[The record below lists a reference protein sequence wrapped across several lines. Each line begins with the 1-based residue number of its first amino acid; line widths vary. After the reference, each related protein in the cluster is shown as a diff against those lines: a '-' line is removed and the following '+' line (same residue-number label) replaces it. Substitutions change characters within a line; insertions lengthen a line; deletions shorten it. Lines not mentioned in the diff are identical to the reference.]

1 MSQTQADIASAGFL
15 AARAEPIAGLVHDLG
30 NLIQIASA
38 AVSIVARDPTIR
50 TAGLDSVLAGATTSL
65 ERAGALVRRT
75 IGTASER
82 AAAVR
87 AVTLAPCLDE
97 VERFIGLAWDRTIAL
112 DVQVSPD
119 LPAVICDPL
128 ALQNA
133 LLNLLFNARDA
144 MPGGGMISIRA
155 EAAALDIGQVIELRV
170 ADTGIGMTP
179 ETVARAFDPFFTTKS
194 GGLGGVGL
202 SMVARFVQ
210 DAGGRIIIESKHG
223 FGTTV
228 ILQLPVA

>member
-1 MSQTQADIASAGFL
+1 MSLTQADIASRGPL
-15 AARAEPIAGLVHDLG
+15 ATRTEPIAGLVHDLG

-50 TAGLDSVLAGATTSL
+50 TVGLDSVLAGATTSL

-97 VERFIGLAWDRTIAL
+97 VERLIGLAWDRTIEL
-112 DVQVSPD
+112 DVQVPPD

-155 EAAALDIGQVIELRV
+155 ETAALDFGRAIELRV

-179 ETVARAFDPFFTTKS
+179 ETVARAFDPFFTTKA
-194 GGLGGVGL
+194 GGLGGIGL
-202 SMVARFVQ
+202 SMVAGFVQ
-210 DAGGRIIIESKHG
+210 DAGGRILIESKYG

-228 ILQLPVA
+228 TLHSPVA